1 MRIEFTPVAVATDS
15 ADREGYLM
23 LADDELVGVI
33 VKLAGREHGKLQGA
47 FYLEAGFGRC
57 AVMPSETFAS
67 LENAGAWA
75 RSRLH

>member
-1 MRIEFTPVAVATDS
+1 MRIEFTPVLVATDS

-23 LADDELVGVI
+23 LADDQLVAVL
-33 VKLAGREHGKLQGA
+33 VKLAGAEHGHLQGA

-57 AVMPSETFAS
+57 AVRPSETFDS
-67 LENAGAWA
+67 LDKAGAWA